1 MNFRKKTSKNQ
12 EENIMKK
19 PREFKVSLIQEWID
33 RACSY
38 LSTEEKYK
46 LGYTYYDDRQNG
58 FEFDWNV
65 NDHIPPFTV
74 WYEENQGGTGFG
86 AIRIFI
92 NKSGLVQVFVYHDG
106 DAKPFHVIQEKFK
119 PKDISLFAK
128 AVENICLK
136 GIVINEQWVAL
147 ENEYFEIKWEE
158 KEITILSNEKKFEKI
173 YKIPFDC
180 IGAYLMCYP
189 DRVRE
194 LRMSKNGNSVV
205 DYIDQYGKERT
216 VLEERIFYNKA
227 TFLELD
233 EKVEILKSSLSIE
246 PNY

>member
-1 MNFRKKTSKNQ
+1 
-12 EENIMKK
+12 MKK
-19 PREFKVSLIQEWID
+19 PREFKVNMIQGWID
-33 RACSY
+33 QACSY

-46 LGYTYYDDRQNG
+46 LGYVYYDDRRNG
-58 FEFDWNV
+58 FEFDWHV
-65 NDHIPPFTV
+65 NNHIPPFTV

-106 DAKPFHVIQEKFK
+106 DAKPFHAIQENFN

-128 AVENICLK
+128 AVENTCLK
-136 GIVINEQWVAL
+136 DIVIDEQWRAL
-147 ENEYFEIKWEE
+147 EKEYFEMKWEE
-158 KEITILSNEKKFEKI
+158 KKEITILSNAKKFEKI

-194 LRMSKNGNSVV
+194 LRMSKKGNSVV
-205 DYIDQYGKERT
+205 DYFDPCGKERT

-233 EKVEILKSSLSIE
+233 EKAAILRSSLAIE
-246 PNY
+246 PYAALLKGV